1 MELPEVEDNAEFLE
15 RLMEVTSRRL
25 PQLELQDQYTI
36 IKELGSGTYGNVLLA
51 EHRERGT
58 ALALK
63 LMPKERTE
71 RREFLREYCI
81 ALCLSAHAGFLRTL
95 PVAFESPTHFA
106 FAQELA
112 PAGDLCAIVHD
123 GEGLPEAQVKRC
135 AAQLAEALDFMHG
148 KALVHRDI
156 KLDNVLLFD
165 CECRRVKLG
174 DFGLTRLEGTPVCAM
189 SGTLPNAPPE
199 LCLLEASET
208 LELDASLD
216 VWAFGVLLFC
226 LGTGCFPW
234 DVAASADPQFEEF
247 GAWQNSTVPGEA
259 PARWRAFSAAAQEMF
274 RRLLTLDPNRR
285 SPAIEVHKYLPLV
298 WLASSRRELDGAGG
312 LGGQWPSQSLAREQH
327 SQEQLRSS
335 PGAASGPAPPTESSA
350 QAGGSRPQSKLGKEG
365 SSRGSSSTWPPT
377 SQNHGFIQLL
387 LHPCAGLSDPV
398 LVTPGLPLRQ
408 GSSGS
413 SNGLIPPTTTLASL
427 RFAMLVVAPRYPHSL
442 RQPQGSSVH
451 GTQCRELR
459 P

>member
-15 RLMEVTSRRL
+15 RLMEVTSRSL
-25 PQLELQDQYTI
+25 PQLELQEQYTI

-71 RREFLREYCI
+71 RRAFLREYCI

-95 PVAFESPTHFA
+95 PIVFESPTHFA

-189 SGTLPNAPPE
+189 SGTLPYAPPE

-234 DVAASADPQFEEF
+234 DVAVSPDPQFEAF

-259 PARWRAFSAAAQEMF
+259 PAPWRAFGPAAQEMF

-298 WLASSRRELDGAGG
+298 WLASSLRELDGAGG
-312 LGGQWPSQSLAREQH
+312 LGGQGHSQSLAGEQH
-327 SQEQLRSS
+327 GQEQPRRS
-335 PGAASGPAPPTESSA
+335 PVTACGTGPPTESSA
-350 QAGGSRPQSKLGKEG
+350 QPGGGRPQSELGKEVG
-365 SSRGSSSTWPPT
+365 GGEEGAEGKGGGTGRSGGGGEPAPPAIASIPCHPSVSLAPIPISS
-377 SQNHGFIQLL
+377 
-387 LHPCAGLSDPV
+387 C
-398 LVTPGLPLRQ
+398 
-408 GSSGS
+408 
-413 SNGLIPPTTTLASL
+413 
-427 RFAMLVVAPRYPHSL
+427 
-442 RQPQGSSVH
+442 
-451 GTQCRELR
+451 
-459 P
+459 

>member
-25 PQLELQDQYTI
+25 PQLELQEQYTI
-36 IKELGSGTYGNVLLA
+36 IKELGRGTYGNVLLA
-51 EHRERGT
+51 EHREQGT

-71 RREFLREYCI
+71 RRAFLREYCI

-95 PVAFESPTHFA
+95 PIVFESPTHFA

-189 SGTLPNAPPE
+189 SGTLPYAPPE

-234 DVAASADPQFEEF
+234 DVAVSPDPQFEEF
-247 GAWQNSTVPGEA
+247 GAWQNSTVPGEVPA
-259 PARWRAFSAAAQEMF
+259 PWRAFSTAAQAMF

-298 WLASSRRELDGAGG
+298 WLASSLRELDGAGG
-312 LGGQWPSQSLAREQH
+312 LGGQGHSQSLAGEQH
-327 SQEQLRSS
+327 SQEHPRSS
-335 PGAASGPAPPTESSA
+335 PGAACSTAPRTESSA
-350 QAGGSRPQSKLGKEG
+350 QASGGRPQSKLGKEVG
-365 SSRGSSSTWPPT
+365 GGEEGAEEKGGGTGRSGGGGKPAPPAIASTSCHPSVSSAPIPISS
-377 SQNHGFIQLL
+377 
-387 LHPCAGLSDPV
+387 C
-398 LVTPGLPLRQ
+398 
-408 GSSGS
+408 
-413 SNGLIPPTTTLASL
+413 
-427 RFAMLVVAPRYPHSL
+427 
-442 RQPQGSSVH
+442 
-451 GTQCRELR
+451 
-459 P
+459 

>member
-25 PQLELQDQYTI
+25 PQLELQEQYTI
-36 IKELGSGTYGNVLLA
+36 IKELGRGTYGNVLLA
-51 EHRERGT
+51 EHREQGT

-71 RREFLREYCI
+71 RRAFLREYCI

-95 PVAFESPTHFA
+95 PIVFESPTHFA

-189 SGTLPNAPPE
+189 SGTLPYAPPE

-234 DVAASADPQFEEF
+234 DVAVSPDPQFEEF
-247 GAWQNSTVPGEA
+247 GAWQNSTVPGEVPA
-259 PARWRAFSAAAQEMF
+259 PWRAFSSAAQEMF

-298 WLASSRRELDGAGG
+298 WLASSLRELDGPLLAPQLSLNVSLAHVRDTVTSYWPPGGQSGDG
-312 LGGQWPSQSLAREQH
+312 LGSQREEDERELGLQEECWQGQGLGILSATAHAKGPAMSLAIWATLCTLVLLLLVSAPLITFMLEACPSLRGLE
-327 SQEQLRSS
+327 ETPRGRSS
-335 PGAASGPAPPTESSA
+335 TMGTRG
-350 QAGGSRPQSKLGKEG
+350 LGMGE
-365 SSRGSSSTWPPT
+365 
-377 SQNHGFIQLL
+377 
-387 LHPCAGLSDPV
+387 
-398 LVTPGLPLRQ
+398 
-408 GSSGS
+408 
-413 SNGLIPPTTTLASL
+413 
-427 RFAMLVVAPRYPHSL
+427 PH
-442 RQPQGSSVH
+442 
-451 GTQCRELR
+451 
-459 P
+459 

>member
-1 MELPEVEDNAEFLE
+1 APPCEPEPWGETCPLCRGPGTQWEFAAVPKRSRLEEMMELTAQNLPWL
-15 RLMEVTSRRL
+15 EVTQS
-25 PQLELQDQYTI
+25 YTI
-36 IKELGSGTYGNVLLA
+36 LRELGSGSYGHVLLA
-51 EHRERGT
+51 VHQRQGSPM
-58 ALALK
+58 ALK
-63 LMPKERTE
+63 FIEKRDTE
-71 RREFLREYCI
+71 LRDFLSEYCI
-81 ALCLSAHAGFLRTL
+81 ALTLAAHPCIASALGI
-95 PVAFESPTHFA
+95 AFQTKHHYI

-112 PAGDLCAIVHD
+112 PARDLFSLLQPQ
-123 GEGLPEAQVKRC
+123 EGLPEAQVKRC

-189 SGTLPNAPPE
+189 SGTLPYAPPE

-234 DVAASADPQFEEF
+234 DVAVSPDPQFEEF

-259 PARWRAFSAAAQEMF
+259 PAPWRAFGTAAQEMF

-298 WLASSRRELDGAGG
+298 WLASSLRELDGVGG
-312 LGGQWPSQSLAREQH
+312 LGGQEHSQSLAGEQH
-327 SQEQLRSS
+327 GQEQPRSS
-335 PGAASGPAPPTESSA
+335 PGAACGTGPPTESSA
-350 QAGGSRPQSKLGKEG
+350 QPGGGRPQSTLGKEVG
-365 SSRGSSSTWPPT
+365 GGEEGAEGKGGGTGRSGGGGEPAPPAIASIPCHPSVSLAPIPISS
-377 SQNHGFIQLL
+377 
-387 LHPCAGLSDPV
+387 C
-398 LVTPGLPLRQ
+398 
-408 GSSGS
+408 
-413 SNGLIPPTTTLASL
+413 
-427 RFAMLVVAPRYPHSL
+427 
-442 RQPQGSSVH
+442 
-451 GTQCRELR
+451 
-459 P
+459 

>member
-1 MELPEVEDNAEFLE
+1 MDLPEAEDNAEFLE
-15 RLMEVTSRRL
+15 QLMAVTSRSL

-71 RREFLREYCI
+71 RQAFLREYCI

-95 PVAFESPTHFA
+95 PIAFESPTHFA

-112 PAGDLCAIVHD
+112 PAGDLCAIVQD

-165 CECRRVKLG
+165 RECRRVKLG
-174 DFGLTRLEGTPVCAM
+174 DFGLTRLEGSPVCAM
-189 SGTLPNAPPE
+189 SGTLPYAPPE

-216 VWAFGVLLFC
+216 VWAFAVLLFC
-226 LGTGCFPW
+226 ICTGCFPW
-234 DVAASADPQFEEF
+234 DVAASADPRFEEF
-247 GAWQNSTVPGEA
+247 GAWQNSTVGGET
-259 PARWRAFSAAAQEMF
+259 PASWRAFSPGAQEMF
-274 RRLLTLDPNRR
+274 RRLLALDPNRR
-285 SPAIEVHKYLPLV
+285 SPAIETHKYLPLA
-298 WLASSRRELDGAGG
+298 WLASGRGEPDGAGG
-312 LGGQWPSQSLAREQH
+312 LGGQGH
-327 SQEQLRSS
+327 GQEQPQSG
-335 PGAASGPAPPTESSA
+335 PGAAPSTGSSA
-350 QAGGSRPQSKLGKEG
+350 LAGSLEGARAGGARPQSKLGKEVGGGEEGAEGKGEALAGAEGEG
-365 SSRGSSSTWPPT
+365 SQRP
-377 SQNHGFIQLL
+377 
-387 LHPCAGLSDPV
+387 
-398 LVTPGLPLRQ
+398 LP
-408 GSSGS
+408 
-413 SNGLIPPTTTLASL
+413 
-427 RFAMLVVAPRYPHSL
+427 
-442 RQPQGSSVH
+442 
-451 GTQCRELR
+451 
-459 P
+459 

>member
-1 MELPEVEDNAEFLE
+1 MTDCPVSACVCQALDAAQVRAASGMELPEVEDNAEFLE
-15 RLMEVTSRRL
+15 RLMEVTSHRL
-25 PQLELQDQYTI
+25 PQLELQEQYTV
-36 IKELGSGTYGNVLLA
+36 IKELGRGTYGNVLLA

-58 ALALK
+58 ALVLK
-63 LMPKERTE
+63 VMPKERTE
-71 RREFLREYCI
+71 RRAFLREYCI
-81 ALCLSAHAGFLRTL
+81 ALCLSAHAGFLHTL
-95 PVAFESPTHFA
+95 PIAFESPTHFA

-189 SGTLPNAPPE
+189 SGTLPYAPPE

-234 DVAASADPQFEEF
+234 DVAVSPDPQFEEF

-259 PARWRAFSAAAQEMF
+259 PAPWRAFSTTAQEMF

-298 WLASSRRELDGAGG
+298 WLASSLRELGARGLGAKGTARAWPESSTVRNSPEAAQVLPAAQPPQLRALPRLGEAGPSPNWEKRTGTSGEGAEKSYKKDLGAGNL
-312 LGGQWPSQSLAREQH
+312 LGRERLK
-327 SQEQLRSS
+327 EL
-335 PGAASGPAPPTESSA
+335 SGFSV
-350 QAGGSRPQSKLGKEG
+350 
-365 SSRGSSSTWPPT
+365 STQRRVP
-377 SQNHGFIQLL
+377 
-387 LHPCAGLSDPV
+387 
-398 LVTPGLPLRQ
+398 
-408 GSSGS
+408 
-413 SNGLIPPTTTLASL
+413 
-427 RFAMLVVAPRYPHSL
+427 
-442 RQPQGSSVH
+442 
-451 GTQCRELR
+451 
-459 P
+459 

>member
-15 RLMEVTSRRL
+15 RLMEVTSRSL
-25 PQLELQDQYTI
+25 PQLELQEQYTI

-71 RREFLREYCI
+71 RRAFLREYCI

-95 PVAFESPTHFA
+95 PIVFESPTHFA

-189 SGTLPNAPPE
+189 SGTLPYAPPE

-234 DVAASADPQFEEF
+234 DVAVSPDPQFEAF

-259 PARWRAFSAAAQEMF
+259 PAPWRAFGPAAQEMF

-298 WLASSRRELDGAGG
+298 WLASSLRELDGAGG
-312 LGGQWPSQSLAREQH
+312 LRGQGHSQSLAGEQH
-327 SQEQLRSS
+327 GQEQPRRS
-335 PGAASGPAPPTESSA
+335 PGAACGTGPPTETSAQPGGGRPQSELGKEVGGGEEGAEGKGGGTGRSGGGGEPAPPAIASIPCHPSVSLAPIPISS
-350 QAGGSRPQSKLGKEG
+350 
-365 SSRGSSSTWPPT
+365 
-377 SQNHGFIQLL
+377 
-387 LHPCAGLSDPV
+387 C
-398 LVTPGLPLRQ
+398 
-408 GSSGS
+408 
-413 SNGLIPPTTTLASL
+413 
-427 RFAMLVVAPRYPHSL
+427 
-442 RQPQGSSVH
+442 
-451 GTQCRELR
+451 
-459 P
+459 

>member
-1 MELPEVEDNAEFLE
+1 MDRGGDWGQAHRRAQLLLCNPCGVREAPGLPTRVTLGDARSSRRPWRHRPVTMSTTEHWARAARGMELPEVEDNAEFLE

-25 PQLELQDQYTI
+25 PQLELQDQYNI

-189 SGTLPNAPPE
+189 SGTLPYAPPE

-259 PARWRAFSAAAQEMF
+259 PAPWRAFSAAAQEMF

-298 WLASSRRELDGAGG
+298 WLASRRRELDGAGG

-327 SQEQLRSS
+327 GL
-335 PGAASGPAPPTESSA
+335 GPD
-350 QAGGSRPQSKLGKEG
+350 
-365 SSRGSSSTWPPT
+365 
-377 SQNHGFIQLL
+377 F
-387 LHPCAGLSDPV
+387 V
-398 LVTPGLPLRQ
+398 
-408 GSSGS
+408 
-413 SNGLIPPTTTLASL
+413 
-427 RFAMLVVAPRYPHSL
+427 
-442 RQPQGSSVH
+442 
-451 GTQCRELR
+451 
-459 P
+459 